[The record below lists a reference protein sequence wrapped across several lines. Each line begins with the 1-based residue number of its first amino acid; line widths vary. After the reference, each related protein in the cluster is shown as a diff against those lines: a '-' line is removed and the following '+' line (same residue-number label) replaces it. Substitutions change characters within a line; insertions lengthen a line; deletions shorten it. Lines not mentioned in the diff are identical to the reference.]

1 MAGGNNSI
9 SSINSEEIKLLY
21 LYKKH
26 LICNSSISIS
36 VQMLNSQFI
45 TRHFTRGNV
54 LLVMSVLA
62 ASFGFLTKNAVALYQ
77 NFKDEEKQYLEGQ
90 IIVIDDL
97 KKELEIQKFL
107 NDSLKSSSE
116 ERRILYKQIFDKKV
130 NDEVLQVDKT
140 IGILRL
146 SLMEDYAKLSR
157 FSLLKLDDETELLF
171 KQQLELFETEKSILN
186 ALSTF
191 NLNSPNTTFNNN
203 ELENSLLK
211 YIEKINILKEQ
222 IKYSRIV
229 SEKTQEKENQETMKF
244 QKDMDSLRL
253 YIILNLISVIFIGFI
268 WYVIFKRAIQEGTF
282 IEK

>member
-222 IKYSRIV
+222 IKYSLIV